1 MKISN
6 KDIRKRRIAIV
17 AAALMLAICVTA
29 IAISCA
35 SDAFEDAEMSNLLI
49 RGNIEERD
57 RLFGSHIRRTG
68 LPEPKTDTD
77 FESDSLASEDPASIS
92 IDTKSE
98 RASTH
103 SRKRCFNAA
112 HTQRWHI

>member
-35 SDAFEDAEMSNLLI
+35 SDAFEDAEI
-49 RGNIEERD
+49 
-57 RLFGSHIRRTG
+57 
-68 LPEPKTDTD
+68 D
-77 FESDSLASEDPASIS
+77 FDCFLKCKIVALSLTTTI
-92 IDTKSE
+92 I
-98 RASTH
+98 
-103 SRKRCFNAA
+103 
-112 HTQRWHI
+112 